1 MARLAIAEA
10 CLTEYAKLDKHVQRA
25 VDQAIT
31 TFARH
36 PQGPVR
42 RAAGA
47 GRRRPWNRRLVT
59 VILPT
64 DALSPCAGYR
74 QYRG

>member
-36 PQGPVR
+36 PHDKANAYPMSVLTR
-42 RAAGA
+42 SM
-47 GRRRPWNRRLVT
+47 PWWHGWRSRKT
-59 VILPT
+59 
-64 DALSPCAGYR
+64 S
-74 QYRG
+74 